1 MEKIKGINSLQVNI
15 YKIRMMD
22 NNIGG
27 LVFLICDIDE
37 FREVL
42 VMKFGDWQ
50 LFKLV
55 VIGFRQ
61 KEIENEEVN
70 QFEVGFN

>member
-22 NNIGG
+22 SNIGG

-55 VIGFRQ
+55 FIGFRQ

>member
-15 YKIRMMD
+15 YKICMMD

-55 VIGFRQ
+55 FIGFRQ

>member
-55 VIGFRQ
+55 FIGFRQ

>member
-27 LVFLICDIDE
+27 LVFLICDIGE
-37 FREVL
+37 FKEVF

-55 VIGFRQ
+55 FIGFRQ